1 MRVYPIR
8 RGKASVPPA
17 VRIDCGFCHAG
28 ANALSFEARMAIM
41 VDRSQ
46 GSGIGALWAA
56 AILLAVARDRVK
68 RFVAPKPLRVR
79 Q

>member
-1 MRVYPIR
+1 
-8 RGKASVPPA
+8 
-17 VRIDCGFCHAG
+17 
-28 ANALSFEARMAIM
+28 MAIM

-56 AILLAVARDRVK
+56 AILLAVARDRIK
-68 RFVAPKPLRVR
+68 RFVASKTLWVR